1 MSSTVRPFA
10 LAELATVA
18 VNTSAVKIVF
28 IPNMAAYYHDRVPS
42 ARVMTSRLT
51 AIAVALAVA
60 ACSSAPARRP
70 RRPGDDVLTKIDI
83 TGNTALTDEVLIP
96 GLSLYRAQRGGRGI
110 DEYQL
115 GIDVTRIEGAYQKLG
130 YLSVEVEPVVER
142 KGDQSTL
149 TFKVAEG
156 PRATVAVEISGL
168 PPEVP
173 ADEARALVELQDGKP
188 FAYSRFDAAKQPLLA
203 LLENTGYAHATLD
216 ASVLAD
222 RATNTTT
229 LRYVVEPGP
238 RVTFGEITI
247 VGASETLAEAIRNRA
262 TFKSGD
268 TYSTT
273 AVAATQVAIY
283 GIGRFSSV
291 RIDVDRAEL
300 AAVVPVRIS
309 VKEAKRWEARAGIG
323 AGLDSLTYQARLRF
337 SLTHAGWP
345 TPLTTLGTEFRPA
358 LTALRDNCSWYAVW
372 DCTLEPRVRLLG
384 NATQQDFLR
393 AGVQGDIEGGLD
405 YLALEAYTMQGARL
419 RLGLGMPLYA
429 RRLHVRVG
437 WQLAGYDF
445 TDINPA
451 VDAATQERIGID
463 HFQRLGAFT
472 QGLVVDYRDNPVSPR
487 LGAYA
492 ELRVAEGTSLAGG
505 AFDYV
510 QLTPDVRGYVPIGRT
525 VIAARARVGVIRGDV
540 PPTERYFAGG
550 AASQRGFAERRLAPE
565 AMGLDDQGNPI
576 SVVIGG
582 AASIETGL
590 EVRTQFKPWG
600 VKLGVVGFLDGAD
613 VADSYGALDATRLHW
628 AVGIGIRPFYLPVGP
643 IRIEVAYRLN
653 RTGAGEPSSGDRWN
667 YLFGVGEAF

>member
-1 MSSTVRPFA
+1 
-10 LAELATVA
+10 
-18 VNTSAVKIVF
+18 
-28 IPNMAAYYHDRVPS
+28 
-42 ARVMTSRLT
+42 
-51 AIAVALAVA
+51 
-60 ACSSAPARRP
+60 
-70 RRPGDDVLTKIDI
+70 VLTKIEI

-96 GLSLYRAQRGGRGI
+96 GLSLYRAQQGGRGI

-142 KGDQSTL
+142 KGDAATL
-149 TFKVAEG
+149 TFKVVEG
-156 PRATVAVEISGL
+156 PRAAAVVEITGL

-173 ADEARALVELQDGKP
+173 AGEARALIALQDGEP
-188 FAYSRFDAAKQPLLA
+188 FIYSRFDAAKLPLVT
-203 LLENTGYAHATLD
+203 LLENHGYAHAQLD

-222 RATNTTT
+222 RAANKAT
-229 LRYVVEPGP
+229 LRYVIDAGP
-238 RVTFGEITI
+238 RVTFGAITI
-247 VGASETLAEAIRNRA
+247 VGASDELAEAIRNRA
-262 TFKSGD
+262 TFTSGD
-268 TYSTT
+268 AYSTS

-300 AAVVPVRIS
+300 AAVVPVKIT

-323 AGLDSLTYQARLRF
+323 AGIDSLTYQARLRF

-358 LTALRDNCSWYAVW
+358 LTASRENCSWYAVW
-372 DCTLEPRVRLLG
+372 DCNLQPRVRLLG
-384 NATQQDFLR
+384 NAIQQDFLR

-419 RLGLGMPLYA
+419 RVGLGTPLYA
-429 RRLHVRVG
+429 RRLHLRIG

-445 TDINPA
+445 TDISPA
-451 VDAATQERIGID
+451 VDAVTQQRIGID
-463 HFQRLGAFT
+463 QFQRLGAFT
-472 QGLVVDYRDNPVSPR
+472 QGIVVDYRDNPVSPR
-487 LGAYA
+487 FGAYA
-492 ELRVAEGTSLAGG
+492 ELRVAEGTSLAAG

-510 QLTPDVRGYVPIGRT
+510 QLTPDVRAYVPLGRT
-525 VIAARARVGVIRGDV
+525 VIAARARVGVIRGEV

-582 AASIETGL
+582 AASVETGL

-613 VADSYGALDATRLHW
+613 VVESYGDLDATHLHW
-628 AVGIGIRPFYLPVGP
+628 AVGVGIRPFYLPVGP
-643 IRIEVAYRLN
+643 IRIEIAYRLN
-653 RTGAGEPSSGDRWN
+653 RTGAGEPSAGDRWN

>member
-1 MSSTVRPFA
+1 
-10 LAELATVA
+10 
-18 VNTSAVKIVF
+18 
-28 IPNMAAYYHDRVPS
+28 
-42 ARVMTSRLT
+42 MTSRRI
-51 AIAVALAVA
+51 AIVVAVSLA

-70 RRPGDDVLTKIDI
+70 RRPGEDVLTKIEI
-83 TGNTALTDEVLIP
+83 TGNTAIEDDALIP
-96 GLSLYRAQRGGRGI
+96 GLSLYRAQQGGRGI

-142 KGDQSTL
+142 KGDESTL
-149 TFKVAEG
+149 TFKIAEG
-156 PRATVAVEISGL
+156 PRASAAVEIIGL
-168 PPEVP
+168 PAEIP
-173 ADEARALVELQDGKP
+173 ADEARALVKLEDGEP
-188 FAYSRFDAAKQPLLA
+188 FIYSRFDAAKQPLLS
-203 LLENTGYAHATLD
+203 LLENRGYAHAQLD

-222 RATNTTT
+222 RATNKAT
-229 LRYVVEPGP
+229 LRYVIDPGP
-238 RVTFGEITI
+238 LVRFGPIVIT
-247 VGASETLAEAIRNRA
+247 GASDELAEAIRHRA

-268 TYSTT
+268 TYST
-273 AVAATQVAIY
+273 AQVAATQVAIY

-291 RIDVDRAEL
+291 RIDVDRTEL
-300 AAVVPVRIS
+300 AAVVPVKIA

-358 LTALRDNCSWYAVW
+358 LTALRDNCDWYAVW

-384 NATQQDFLR
+384 SATQQDLLR
-393 AGVQGDIEGGLD
+393 AGMQGDLEGGLD

-419 RLGLGMPLYA
+419 RLGLGTPLYA
-429 RRLHVRVG
+429 RRLNVRVG

-445 TDINPA
+445 TAISPA
-451 VDAATQERIGID
+451 VDAATQARIGID

-472 QGLVVDYRDNPVSPR
+472 QGIVVDLRDDPVSPR

-492 ELRVAEGTSLAGG
+492 ELRVAEGTALAGG

-510 QLTPDVRGYVPIGRT
+510 QVTPDVRGYIPLGRT
-525 VIAARARVGVIRGDV
+525 VIAARARVGVISGEV

-565 AMGLDDQGNPI
+565 AMSIDDKGNPI

-590 EVRTQFKPWG
+590 EVRTQFRPWG

-613 VADSYGALDATRLHW
+613 VAESYDDLDVTHLHW
-628 AVGIGIRPFYLPVGP
+628 AVGVGIRPYYLPVGP
-643 IRIEVAYRLN
+643 IRIEIAYRLN
-653 RTGAGEPSSGDRWN
+653 RTGAGEPSAGDHWN

>member
-1 MSSTVRPFA
+1 
-10 LAELATVA
+10 
-18 VNTSAVKIVF
+18 
-28 IPNMAAYYHDRVPS
+28 
-42 ARVMTSRLT
+42 MTSRS
-51 AIAVALAVA
+51 IALVVAVSLA

-70 RRPGDDVLTKIDI
+70 RRPGEDVLAKIEI
-83 TGNTALTDEVLIP
+83 EGNAAISDDVLIP
-96 GLSLYRAQRGGRGI
+96 GLSLYRAQQGGRGI

-142 KGDQSTL
+142 TGDESTL
-149 TFKVAEG
+149 TFKVNEG
-156 PRATVAVEISGL
+156 PRATAAVEISGL
-168 PPEVP
+168 PADVP
-173 ADEARALVELQDGKP
+173 ADEARALVELEDGEP
-188 FAYSRFDAAKQPLLA
+188 FIYSRFDAAKQPLLA
-203 LLENTGYAHATLD
+203 LLENHGYAHAQLD

-222 RATNTTT
+222 RATNKAT
-229 LRYVVEPGP
+229 LRFAVEPGP
-238 RVTFGEITI
+238 RVTFGPIVI
-247 VGASETLAEAIRNRA
+247 VGASDELAEAIRNRL

-283 GIGRFSSV
+283 GIGRFASV

-300 AAVVPVRIS
+300 AAVVPVKIT
-309 VKEAKRWEARAGIG
+309 VKEAKRWEARAGVG

-358 LTALRDNCSWYAVW
+358 LTALRDTCDWYAVW
-372 DCTLEPRVRLLG
+372 DCTLEPRIRLLG
-384 NATQQDFLR
+384 SATQQDFLR
-393 AGVQGDIEGGLD
+393 PGLQGDLEGGLD
-405 YLALEAYTMQGARL
+405 YLSLEAYTMQGARL
-419 RLGLGMPLYA
+419 RVGLGLPLYA
-429 RRLHVRVG
+429 RRFQVRVG

-451 VDAATQERIGID
+451 VDAATQRRIGID

-472 QGLVVDYRDNPVSPR
+472 QGLVVDYRDDPVSPR

-492 ELRVAEGTSLAGG
+492 ELRVAEGTALAGG

-525 VIAARARVGVIRGDV
+525 VIAARARVGVIRGEV

-565 AMGLDDQGNPI
+565 AMGFDDNGNPI

-582 AASIETGL
+582 AASVETGL
-590 EVRTQFKPWG
+590 EVRTQFRPWG

-613 VADSYGALDATRLHW
+613 VVESYGDLDPTHLHW

-653 RTGAGEPSSGDRWN
+653 RTGAGEPSAGDHWN

>member
-1 MSSTVRPFA
+1 
-10 LAELATVA
+10 
-18 VNTSAVKIVF
+18 
-28 IPNMAAYYHDRVPS
+28 
-42 ARVMTSRLT
+42 MTSRLI

-70 RRPGDDVLTKIDI
+70 RRPGEDVLTKIEI

-96 GLSLYRAQRGGRGI
+96 GLALYRAQKGGRGI

-130 YLSVEVEPVVER
+130 YLSVEVEPVVQR
-142 KGDQSTL
+142 KGDESTL
-149 TFKVAEG
+149 TFKVSEG
-156 PRATVAVEISGL
+156 PRATSVVEIEGL
-168 PPEVP
+168 PPEIP
-173 ADEARALVELQDGKP
+173 ADEARALVELENGEP
-188 FAYSRFDAAKQPLLA
+188 FAYWKFDAAKQPLLG
-203 LLENTGYAHATLD
+203 LLENRGYAHAQLD

-222 RATNTTT
+222 RANNKAT
-229 LRYVVEPGP
+229 LRYVLEPGP
-238 RVTFGEITI
+238 RVTFGTIEIF
-247 VGASETLAEAIRNRA
+247 GASDELAEAIRNRA
-262 TFKSGD
+262 TFKAGD
-268 TYSTT
+268 PYSTKE
-273 AVAATQVAIY
+273 VAATQMAIY
-283 GIGRFSSV
+283 GIGRFASV
-291 RIDVDRAEL
+291 RIDVDRAEV
-300 AAVVPVRIS
+300 AAVVPVKIT

-358 LTALRDNCSWYAVW
+358 LTALRDNCSWYDVL
-372 DCTLEPRVRLLG
+372 DCTLQPRIRLLG
-384 NATQQDFLR
+384 SATQQDFLR

-419 RLGLGMPLYA
+419 RLGIGTPLYA
-429 RRLHVRVG
+429 RRLHLRVG

-463 HFQRLGAFT
+463 QFQRLGAFT
-472 QGLVVDYRDNPVSPR
+472 QGIVVDYRDDPVSPR

-492 ELRVAEGTSLAGG
+492 ELRVAEGASIAGS

-550 AASQRGFAERRLAPE
+550 AASERGFAERRLAPE
-565 AMGLDDQGNPI
+565 AMGLDADGNPI

-600 VKLGVVGFLDGAD
+600 VKLGVVAFLDGAD
-613 VADSYGALDATRLHW
+613 VTETYHDLDVTHLHW
-628 AVGIGIRPFYLPVGP
+628 SVGIGIRPFYLPVGP

-653 RTGAGEPSSGDRWN
+653 RTGAGEPSAGDHWN